1 MRKLSIL
8 APLFFVLGLNV
19 WAEDAPTIV
28 GTWKLV
34 STAAT
39 TVDGQSVASPM
50 GKQPTGFLTYTAD
63 GRMSLLITHDGRP
76 TLSGDRLNS
85 PIEERAGAFS
95 TMVAYAGGY
104 RLEGNRLIHH
114 VEAAS
119 SQNWV
124 GTDLPRI
131 ATFTGNRV
139 KLEAPMQERHGVVQ
153 KFEQVWERITP

>member
-1 MRKLSIL
+1 MKKLAIL
-8 APLFFVLGLNV
+8 LPLLLLMSLNA
-19 WAEDAPTIV
+19 WAEDANTIV

-34 STAAT
+34 STGAT
-39 TVDGQSVASPM
+39 TAEGKSVASPM
-50 GKQPTGFLTYTAD
+50 GEHPTGFLTYTTD

-76 TLSGDRLNS
+76 RLSGDRLDS
-85 PIEERAGAFS
+85 PIEERANAFS
-95 TMVAYAGGY
+95 TMVSYAGSY
-104 RLEGNRLIHH
+104 RIEGNRLIHH

-124 GTDLPRI
+124 GTDLPRTV
-131 ATFTGNRV
+131 TFSGNRV